1 MAEMSG
7 PGKKER
13 VILLLIIKNE
23 IYQERVLPIFN
34 NSSFPSALNIKFSWV
49 GGRGA
54 GG

>member
-13 VILLLIIKNE
+13 IILLLIIKNE
-23 IYQERVLPIFN
+23 IYQKRVLSIF